1 MTKNIR
7 TVLSTYKVAILLIAI
22 LVAGLIY
29 FSHADDGWGDYTKVE
44 ANWRAVGGVG
54 IAVPLLNAIEAE
66 YGTDAKNAYIEAS
79 KTGDWYQYRSI
90 TGFWKP
96 AKLDPKLKAHAI
108 PGIANPTYF
117 LSNGVTEDED
127 FIYTLLGPYA
137 TAADWIAICQQYG
150 VTAWGGSSSVPGT
163 DMHAMVY
170 GQMPLSG
177 YKKITKQQ
185 YLASHS
191 GAATPAPAASS
202 SSVEALKTYAGNNAE
217 FNAYNYYTRNA
228 DLQTAIGPN
237 GDKLLQHWNQYGKAE
252 GRVAK

>member
-1 MTKNIR
+1 MTKKIY
-7 TVLSTYKVAILLIAI
+7 TVLSTYKVAILLIPIMLASF
-22 LVAGLIY
+22 LN
-29 FSHADDGWGDYTKVE
+29 FSHADWGDYITVDN
-44 ANWRAVGGVG
+44 NWRVSAGGVG

-66 YGTDAKNAYIEAS
+66 YGVDAKNAYVDAA

-96 AKLDPKLKAHAI
+96 AKYDPKFKAYAI
-108 PGIANPTYF
+108 PGIADPTYF
-117 LSNGVTEDED
+117 LHNGVTEDED
-127 FIYTLLGPYA
+127 FIYSLLGPYA

-170 GQMPLSG
+170 GQMPISG

-185 YLASHS
+185 YLASH
-191 GAATPAPAASS
+191 GAAQQAKTPAASN
-202 SSVEALKTYAGNNAE
+202 SSVEALKSYAGNNAE
-217 FNAYNYYTRNA
+217 FNAYTYYTRYA
-228 DLQTAIGPN
+228 DLQSAVGPN
-237 GDKLLQHWNQYGKAE
+237 GDALLKHWNQYGKAE